1 MELHEA
7 NSTERDACQWWDADI
22 FACGEI
28 IDRVHSNNC
37 VMKLALNKY
46 RTWIGEIYGTYI
58 TLGLIIF
65 FLACYWLGLVH
76 VRELRLLN
84 FPIMVAGIYFALDQW
99 RRTHGNLS
107 YWRALTLGTYTA
119 AIGALTFATFLFI
132 LFSVDHNLYVR
143 VVKEEPLGEYMNL
156 FIATSA
162 VALEGIF
169 SGIMATYIIC
179 NFIETDK
186 E

>member
-1 MELHEA
+1 MKRIPQITLPAGGEMNTDSAVARLL
-7 NSTERDACQWWDADI
+7 
-22 FACGEI
+22 CGFYQKC
-28 IDRVHSNNC
+28 R
-37 VMKLALNKY
+37 VMKLAMSKY
-46 RTWIGEIYGTYI
+46 KEWIGELYGTYI
-58 TLGLIIF
+58 TLGLIVF
-65 FLACYWLGLVH
+65 FMTCYWLGLVH

-84 FPIMVAGIYFALDQW
+84 FPIMLAGIYYALEQW
-99 RRTHGNLS
+99 RKTHGHLS
-107 YWRALTLGTYTA
+107 YWKALTVGTYTA
-119 AIGALTFATFLFI
+119 GIAALTFATFLFI
-132 LFSVDHNLYVR
+132 LFSIDHQLYIR
-143 VVKEEPLGEYMNL
+143 VVKEEPLGAYMNI